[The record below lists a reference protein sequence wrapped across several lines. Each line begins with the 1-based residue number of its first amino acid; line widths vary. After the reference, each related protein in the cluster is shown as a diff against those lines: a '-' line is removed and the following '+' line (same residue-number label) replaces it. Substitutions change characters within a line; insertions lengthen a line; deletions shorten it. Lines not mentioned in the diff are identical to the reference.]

1 MDFLLDSRPPE
12 ALHNIPPF
20 SDRVKDKLDKSVFW
34 ARCLRHVL
42 SLGQDDMV
50 ALMDLLFSPTSKV
63 LNRWFETDVLKA
75 AIAADATVGSM
86 ASINSVG
93 SGYVLLHHVMGQ
105 TDGERNVWSHV
116 EGGMGS
122 VSLAISRAARELGVH
137 ILTNAEVTQL
147 LMRNDG
153 VVTGV
158 LLADGTKVGA
168 SVVLSNATPYKTFMD
183 LVPRELLSD
192 DFVRSIEFSDYS
204 SGTTKINVAI
214 DRLPHFSSYSSKK
227 DEVGPHHTATIRIGC
242 ESMECIA
249 AACQDACNGV
259 PSRRPIMEMT
269 IPSTLDETMS
279 PPGKH
284 VVGLFTQYT
293 PYKPTDG
300 SWEDPRYRELYAER
314 CFSLIDEYA
323 PGFRSSV
330 IGYDMLTPPDLEREI
345 GLTGGNIF
353 HGAMGL
359 DTLFL
364 LRPIK
369 GWSGYRT
376 PVRGLYMCGSGCH
389 PGGGVMGAPGRNAAH
404 VVLEDMKKHPR

>member
-1 MDFLLDSRPPE
+1 
-12 ALHNIPPF
+12 
-20 SDRVKDKLDKSVFW
+20 
-34 ARCLRHVL
+34 
-42 SLGQDDMV
+42 MV

-137 ILTNAEVTQL
+137 ILTNAEV
-147 LMRNDG
+147 
-153 VVTGV
+153 
-158 LLADGTKVGA
+158 LLADGTKVGGFSGSVECNTANA
-168 SVVLSNATPYKTFMD
+168 SVMQY

-192 DFVRSIEFSDYS
+192 DFVRSIEFSDYT

-214 DRLPHFSSYSSKK
+214 DRLPHFSSYGSKK

-279 PPGKH
+279 SPGKH

-300 SWEDPRYRELYAER
+300 SWEDPSYRELYAER

-323 PGFRSSV
+323 PGFQV
-330 IGYDMLTPPDLEREI
+330 IGHWIQHADSPRSRA
-345 GLTGGNIF
+345 GN
-353 HGAMGL
+353 
-359 DTLFL
+359 
-364 LRPIK
+364 R
-369 GWSGYRT
+369 SYR
-376 PVRGLYMCGSGCH
+376 R
-389 PGGGVMGAPGRNAAH
+389 
-404 VVLEDMKKHPR
+404 

>member
-1 MDFLLDSRPPE
+1 
-12 ALHNIPPF
+12 
-20 SDRVKDKLDKSVFW
+20 
-34 ARCLRHVL
+34 
-42 SLGQDDMV
+42 MV

-116 EGGMGS
+116 EGDYTITHEKRCSSNRGTAGRWYQSWGLQWFCRMQHRIRLS
-122 VSLAISRAARELGVH
+122 C
-137 ILTNAEVTQL
+137 ILSHESFF
-147 LMRNDG
+147 LM
-153 VVTGV
+153 T
-158 LLADGTKVGA
+158 
-168 SVVLSNATPYKTFMD
+168 
-183 LVPRELLSD
+183 LSD
-192 DFVRSIEFSDYS
+192 LS
-204 SGTTKINVAI
+204 SFQTILL
-214 DRLPHFSSYSSKK
+214 LPHFSSYGSKK

-279 PPGKH
+279 SPGKH

-300 SWEDPRYRELYAER
+300 SWEDPSYRELYAER

-323 PGFRSSV
+323 PGFQV
-330 IGYDMLTPPDLEREI
+330 IGHWIQHADSPRSRA
-345 GLTGGNIF
+345 GN
-353 HGAMGL
+353 
-359 DTLFL
+359 
-364 LRPIK
+364 R
-369 GWSGYRT
+369 SYR
-376 PVRGLYMCGSGCH
+376 R
-389 PGGGVMGAPGRNAAH
+389 
-404 VVLEDMKKHPR
+404 